1 MHFSVASRRR
11 WQMGSSPALALLTQW
26 VQHGLIEPIDLGFA
40 EFLARQ
46 SPGEAPEVLLAAAL
60 TSRQYGLG
68 HTCLDL
74 AALIDNPV
82 ALLGL
87 ELREVDSLPVKALA
101 EGLMGPEAPWQL
113 NRLLP
118 ALETSHVIA
127 TSRADRPLVLDAGR
141 LYLTRNWRNEETIAK
156 AIKTRLQAIDA
167 SPFDAPAFL
176 DRLFTPRPAAR
187 GPNVQKVACAL
198 ATRARLL
205 LLTGGPGTGKTYTV
219 VRILALLLHR
229 QMDLRILLSA
239 PTGKAAA
246 RLTESITRA
255 FKDPEIAALDP
266 ALLALIPTKATTLHQ
281 MLGARRHSRA
291 VRHDEREPL
300 SCDVVVVD
308 EASMIDLDMMAALV
322 RAVPPEALLILVG
335 DKDQLASVEAGY
347 VLGDLCQGAGD
358 PSYSDATLDWIE
370 KATGEVIAP
379 LKTQSGNALAEQTVM
394 LRHSERFD
402 ARSGIGQLAEAVN
415 QGDAEQAI
423 RIVGTGGFEDL
434 SWIENQRPDPRQMDA
449 LCLGMASD
457 AKPFD
462 ASGFGPYL
470 QMVHALGQVPES
482 FEEQMTLFRE
492 VLDAFARFQVL
503 CAVREGPYG
512 VEHLNRMMVERLE
525 RHQKIR
531 RLKGSDPEW
540 FSGRPVMATR
550 NDYELGIMN
559 GDVGITLP
567 FQNRDTGEF
576 SLRVVFKDPQNEKK
590 PFKIV
595 PPSRLTDLETVFAMT
610 VHKSQGS
617 EFGHV
622 LLILP
627 DPGQALNLSRELLY
641 TGITRARK
649 RLTLIGGDLK
659 QFQTIIDR
667 KTRGSG
673 RLGER
678 LRANTTTGVAGKFL

>member
-11 WQMGSSPALALLTQW
+11 WQMGSSPELALLTQW

-87 ELREVDSLPVKALA
+87 ELREVGSLPVKALA

-118 ALETSHVIA
+118 ALETSRVIG
-127 TSRADRPLVLDAGR
+127 TTRVDRPLVLDAGR
-141 LYLTRNWRNEETIAK
+141 LYLTRNWRNEETVAR
-156 AIKTRLQAIDA
+156 AIQTRLQAIDP

-176 DRLFTPRPAAR
+176 DRLFSPRPAAL
-187 GPNVQKVACAL
+187 GPNIQKVACAL
-198 ATRARLL
+198 ATRAKLL

-281 MLGARRHSRA
+281 MLGARRYSRA

-347 VLGDLCQGAGD
+347 VLGDLCQGAADRG
-358 PSYSDATLDWIE
+358 YSPATLDWIE

-379 LKTQSGNALAEQTVM
+379 LKTQSGNALSEQTVM

-415 QGDAEQAI
+415 QGDADQAI
-423 RIVGTGGFEDL
+423 RIIGTGGFGDL
-434 SWIENQRPDPRQMDA
+434 SWIENHRPDPRQMDA
-449 LCLGMASD
+449 LCLGMAS
-457 AKPFD
+457 AATPFD
-462 ASGFGPYL
+462 SIGFGPYL
-470 QMVHALGQVPES
+470 QMIHALDRVPES

-512 VEHLNRMMVERLE
+512 VDHLNRMMLERLE

-531 RLKGSDPEW
+531 RLRGSDSEW

-567 FQNRDTGEF
+567 FQNRETGER
-576 SLRVVFKDPQNEKK
+576 SLRVVFKDTENEKK

-595 PPSRLTDLETVFAMT
+595 LPSRLTDLETVFAMT

-622 LLILP
+622 LLMLP
-627 DPGQALNLSRELLY
+627 DPGQAVNLSRELLY
-641 TGITRARK
+641 TGITRARE
-649 RLTLIGGDLK
+649 RLTLIGGDLDHLR
-659 QFQTIIDR
+659 QIIVRQTR
-667 KTRGSG
+667 RGG
-673 RLGER
+673 RLAEIDFGEVK
-678 LRANTTTGVAGKFL
+678 TPPV